1 MKTFRH
7 ELKMAL
13 EQRTE
18 TVVHTWRLTWNPTKW
33 DWDDYD
39 EVGSLSRIGK
49 GYLTGWNCATVM
61 LRWAIVCLW

>member
-1 MKTFRH
+1 
-7 ELKMAL
+7 MAAYMD
-13 EQRTE
+13 
-18 TVVHTWRLTWNPTKW
+18 PTKW

-61 LRWAIVCLW
+61 LR